1 MRLKSYGGGELRI
14 GKCFKMRSNSH
25 IRVRGKGRLEIGND
39 VSLNYGDMIVCHE
52 SIKIGNNVQLS
63 PNVLIYDHDHD
74 FRAKDGLKK
83 LLYKTTPVEIG
94 NDVWIGANTV
104 ILRGTKIG
112 NNVVIAAG
120 SVVKGVVE
128 DDTVFV
134 QKREK
139 KNLAE

>member
-1 MRLKSYGGGELRI
+1 M
-14 GKCFKMRSNSH
+14 
-25 IRVRGKGRLEIGND
+25 
-39 VSLNYGDMIVCHE
+39 
-52 SIKIGNNVQLS
+52 
-63 PNVLIYDHDHD
+63 
-74 FRAKDGLKK
+74 
-83 LLYKTTPVEIG
+83 
-94 NDVWIGANTV
+94 